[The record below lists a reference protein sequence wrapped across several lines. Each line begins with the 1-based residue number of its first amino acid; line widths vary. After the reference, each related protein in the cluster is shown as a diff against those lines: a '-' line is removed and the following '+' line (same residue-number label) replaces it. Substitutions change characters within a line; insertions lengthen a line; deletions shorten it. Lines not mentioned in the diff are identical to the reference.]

1 MQEKANAFLKLNL
14 FRTRPKALEIIVIM
28 KSFLILFAVLHK
40 VLEEKWSRQS
50 KKLHPSGEVRLPSI
64 FFVFLLTF
72 PLISFELR
80 T

>member
-1 MQEKANAFLKLNL
+1 MQEKAIAFLKLNL

-50 KKLHPSGEVRLPSI
+50 KKLHPSGEVRLSSI
-64 FFVFLLTF
+64 FFCLSVDIPIDFF
-72 PLISFELR
+72 
-80 T
+80 